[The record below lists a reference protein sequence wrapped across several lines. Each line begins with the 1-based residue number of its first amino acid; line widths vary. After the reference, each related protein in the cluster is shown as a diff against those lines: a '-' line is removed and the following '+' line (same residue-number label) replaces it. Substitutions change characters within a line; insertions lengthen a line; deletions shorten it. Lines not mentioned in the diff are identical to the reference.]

1 MYFPTIVFPVL
12 LALAAAGDD
21 GKSSA
26 KESPQ
31 VIVVTVT
38 AYVAS

>member
-12 LALAAAGDD
+12 LALAAASDP
-21 GKSSA
+21 KSSA

>member
-12 LALAAAGDD
+12 LALAAASDEPK
-21 GKSSA
+21 KSS
-26 KESPQ
+26 KESPE